1 MTKLNER
8 GFACYDLN
16 TANTVTVTATN
27 NNSTP
32 LSALLATT
40 KVVRVSCSAHPAHV
54 AMTGTAT
61 ANDLY
66 MPAETTEYFVVRAT
80 ALTPAF
86 INAGAGNN
94 AKVNLTEFDA

>member
-16 TANTVTVTATN
+16 TANTVTVTASN
-27 NNSTP
+27 NNSIPVT
-32 LSALLATT
+32 ALLATT
-40 KVVRVSCSAHPAHV
+40 KIVRVSCSAHPAHV

-80 ALTPAF
+80 GLTPVF
-86 INAGAGNN
+86 INAGSGNN
-94 AKVNLTEFDA
+94 AKVNITEFDA